1 MDEIGMRMTD
11 PTLVYQDNQPCI
23 KIVNNLKTVTLNTA
37 KTMDIRTS
45 RVKEMIHDEQALRVE
60 WLETTKLISDLNT
73 KNLPKDQFEKLRNVM
88 NGYALVMEKHPQWFK
103 ERKSI
108 SHINWSNDPT
118 KSKALGKRKSRDE
131 VTKFF
136 EYLEQ

>member
-1 MDEIGMRMTD
+1 
-11 PTLVYQDNQPCI
+11 
-23 KIVNNLKTVTLNTA
+23 
-37 KTMDIRTS
+37 
-45 RVKEMIHDEQALRVE
+45 
-60 WLETTKLISDLNT
+60 
-73 KNLPKDQFEKLRNVM
+73 M
-88 NGYALVMEKHPQWFK
+88 NGYALVMGKYPQWFK

-118 KSKALGKRKSRDE
+118 KSKALEKRKSRDE